1 MLMLIRSKSVQTLQ
15 STVIKK
21 ERTVSVPKQ
30 DHISVLLYMES
41 RIIELEND
49 LHKYKSCHNGS
60 VFSDEKGF
68 TGFIQML
75 NGKALDFLS
84 IK

>member
-1 MLMLIRSKSVQTLQ
+1 MLIRSKSLQTLQ

-30 DHISVLLYMES
+30 DNTSVLLSMES

-60 VFSDEKGF
+60 VFADEKGF

-75 NGKALDFLS
+75 NGK
-84 IK
+84 

>member
-1 MLMLIRSKSVQTLQ
+1 MLIRSKSVQTLQ

>member
-1 MLMLIRSKSVQTLQ
+1 
-15 STVIKK
+15 
-21 ERTVSVPKQ
+21 
-30 DHISVLLYMES
+30 MES

-60 VFSDEKGF
+60 VFADEKGF

-75 NGKALDFLS
+75 NGK
-84 IK
+84 